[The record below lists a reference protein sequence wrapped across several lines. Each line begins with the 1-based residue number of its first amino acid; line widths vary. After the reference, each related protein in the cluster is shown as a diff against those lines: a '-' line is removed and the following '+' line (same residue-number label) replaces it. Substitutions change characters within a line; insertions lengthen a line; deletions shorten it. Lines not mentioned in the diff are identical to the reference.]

1 MTTTPTIRYYARFTN
16 TTAKGA
22 KVPKYS
28 AIYQAGYY
36 PPMEQLV
43 GRDGYVSVY
52 LQEKRETQTKSSTP
66 KMSLQAKGS
75 LNLTG
80 LKDYFVD
87 GKLSGF
93 AYGYPYDRPTYGKGE
108 KPNPLYDYKNDGFLF
123 VIHQD
128 GSNTADLTPT
138 MIEMLVI
145 EGGKTLIS
153 SYCKMLAM
161 GGFNEVL
168 DELRRQAQDDDV

>member
-1 MTTTPTIRYYARFTN
+1 MTATPTIRYYARFTN

-28 AIYQAGYY
+28 AVFQAGYY

-80 LKDYFVD
+80 LKDYFTD
-87 GKLSGF
+87 GKLSGV
-93 AYGYPYDRPTYGKGE
+93 AYGYPFDQPTYAKGK
-108 KPNPLYDYKNDGFLF
+108 KPNPLYEYKNDGFLF

-128 GSNTADLTPT
+128 ESNPTDLTPT
-138 MIEMLVI
+138 EIEMLVV
-145 EGGKTLIS
+145 EGGKTLIA
-153 SYCKMLAM
+153 SYCKMLVM
-161 GGFNEVL
+161 GGFDEVL
-168 DELRRQAQDDDV
+168 GELRQQAQKGNV

>member
-93 AYGYPYDRPTYGKGE
+93 AYGYPYDQPTYGKGE
-108 KPNPLYDYKNDGFLF
+108 KTNPLYDYKNDGFLF
-123 VIHQD
+123 VIYQD

-145 EGGKTLIS
+145 EGGKTLIA